1 MSTTIYYG
9 LKILDESLFLQELI
23 DYKLKIINS
32 YSEKE
37 LASVYLRSF
46 FIKNNLFKT
55 KNITTRVSDFN
66 DQFELDFDKNKTQ
79 RLIGY
84 NNPYDLSINYF
95 KTEKLAIP
103 YFENDEL
110 YHGLLNFKSVQE
122 YAYYNN
128 VDQPESVTEEE
139 WNNRKKLW
147 ESAVSQYRLYFG
159 YPNAISIEINKEKF
173 LPYSEE
179 FISAISENFDAV
191 LLGYLKRQVKDNA
204 IELFSNDNQKD
215 ILENKFNGSF
225 LKLMKFNNELYIKN
239 HGDVY
244 ANNLIKEYSFVKKE
258 LLG

>member
-1 MSTTIYYG
+1 MSTKIYYG
-9 LKILDESLFLQELI
+9 LKVLNESLFFKELNEYKTKLI
-23 DYKLKIINS
+23 DS

-46 FIKNNLFKT
+46 FLKNNLFKT
-55 KNITTRVSDFN
+55 KSIITRVSDFN

-103 YFENDEL
+103 YFENEEL
-110 YHGLLNFKSVQE
+110 YHDLLNFKSVQE

-128 VDQPESVTEEE
+128 VDQPESVTEVE
-139 WNNRKKLW
+139 WNDRKNLW

-225 LKLMKFNNELYIKN
+225 LKLMKFNNELYIKF
-239 HGDVY
+239 HGDLY